1 MITERLGVITSN
13 LEAARKNDGLTAKL
27 IEWAEME
34 LTKAQVGLIGITYSI
49 ERIRKRQA
57 KNGEDI

>member
-1 MITERLGVITSN
+1 MITSN
-13 LEAARKNDGLTAKL
+13 LEAARKNDGLNVKL